1 MHHPHAPPVY
11 NGQMGPRRYMEK
23 LAVGPRVNPHM
34 VSLLYPIERNLR
46 AVAGAL
52 EKPLGDVTAVIL
64 DRPRHADIIRE
75 CREAGV
81 RIRLI
86 SDGDVG
92 AAIEVAKEG
101 TPVDILL
108 GIGGTPEGVIAAAA
122 LKCMG
127 GSMQGRLYP
136 RNDEERA
143 KAEEQGYDVTRVLY
157 ADDLCAGEQARRAAG
172 RSACSAACCRVRVG
186 LRPPV
191 ARPRPAG
198 SGLGLPR
205 RCSSRRPACRT
216 ATCSR
221 ACATTPAARPPTPSS
236 CAPPPAPCAL
246 SRRSTAGASPA
257 SPTPTLW
264 RALPS
269 GACTPCADALGPGGA
284 QSRASGTRAA
294 RACAASMRRTLGGRS
309 IEFPATQLRCRQRHR
324 SFCTRLAL
332 GAAQQCRCF

>member
-172 RSACSAACCRVRVG
+172 RPAVPWQPAVG
-186 LRPPV
+186 L
-191 ARPRPAG
+191 G
-198 SGLGLPR
+198 
-205 RCSSRRPACRT
+205 
-216 ATCSR
+216 
-221 ACATTPAARPPTPSS
+221 
-236 CAPPPAPCAL
+236 
-246 SRRSTAGASPA
+246 
-257 SPTPTLW
+257 
-264 RALPS
+264 
-269 GACTPCADALGPGGA
+269 
-284 QSRASGTRAA
+284 
-294 RACAASMRRTLGGRS
+294 
-309 IEFPATQLRCRQRHR
+309 
-324 SFCTRLAL
+324 
-332 GAAQQCRCF
+332 